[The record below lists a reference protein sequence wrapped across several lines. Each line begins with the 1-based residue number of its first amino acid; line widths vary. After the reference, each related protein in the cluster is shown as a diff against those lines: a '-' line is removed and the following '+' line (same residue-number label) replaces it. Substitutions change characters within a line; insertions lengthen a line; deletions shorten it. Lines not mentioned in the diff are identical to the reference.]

1 MKVLVL
7 NGSPKEKSDTMCLT
21 NAFLKGLNKENNF
34 DVHVVDLIKK
44 NIKPCLGCFKCWKN
58 DSGECIQKDD
68 QAELMEEYKNA
79 DIVIYSFPLYS
90 YAMPS
95 HIKAFVDR
103 LIPFNKMTMKE
114 KDGHIVHVPRV
125 DLSHQK
131 LLFIAGCGFPNFEGN
146 FDGLDI
152 MLHNKFGNKIETIY
166 VSECPMLNEEEAR
179 PLTEP
184 LIMKFISAGEYY
196 SKHLGI
202 TPEMKKELETPMLD
216 KQTYIK
222 IVNSLR

>member
-21 NAFLKGLNKENNF
+21 NAFLKGLNKDNNF
-34 DVHVVDLIKK
+34 DVHVIDLIKM
-44 NIKPCLGCFKCWKN
+44 NIKPCIGCFTCWKN
-58 DSGECIQKDD
+58 EDGSCVQHDD
-68 QAELMEEYKNA
+68 QKAIMDEYQHA

-95 HIKAFVDR
+95 HMKAFVDR
-103 LIPFNKMTMKE
+103 LIPFNKVTMKVV
-114 KDGHIVHVPRV
+114 DGVVRHVPRV
-125 DLSHQK
+125 DLSNQK
-131 LLFIAGCGFPNFEGN
+131 LLFIAGCGFPNFKGN

-152 MLHNKFGNKIETIY
+152 MIRNKFGNKAQTIY

-184 LIMKFISAGEYY
+184 LLAKFVKAGEYY
-196 SKHLGI
+196 SKNLTI
-202 TPEMKKELETPMLD
+202 TDEMKKELETPMLD
-216 KQTYIK
+216 METYIK
-222 IVNSLR
+222 IANSLR